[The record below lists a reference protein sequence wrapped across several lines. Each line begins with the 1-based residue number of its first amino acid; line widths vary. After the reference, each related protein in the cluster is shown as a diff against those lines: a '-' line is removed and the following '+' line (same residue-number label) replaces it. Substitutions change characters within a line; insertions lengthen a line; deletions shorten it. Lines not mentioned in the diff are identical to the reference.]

1 VAELGQGI
9 EGVVEGGLNAL
20 GRMVEQSL
28 ELSRDVVQP
37 PFRPAEGLPCF
48 RRGVRAELLGRL
60 PCLFCGI
67 QSVGGGLAQ
76 RSLGLSGELLE
87 SIARVTQS
95 LLGVPAKLAQV
106 PFAASR
112 EERGDDRDRDQTG
125 LLHGQALPARRAVHP
140 SASFEVADQLP
151 VGDGLVV
158 EDDLLLTGHVH
169 EVTECEI
176 SERLSHDL

>member
-1 VAELGQGI
+1 MVKSGPHP
-9 EGVVEGGLNAL
+9 
-20 GRMVEQSL
+20 RRSMVEQSL

-37 PFRPAEGLPCF
+37 PLRPAEGLPCF
-48 RRGVRAELLGRL
+48 RRGVLAELLGRL
-60 PCLFCGI
+60 PGLFGGI
-67 QSVGGGLAQ
+67 YGAGGGLPE

-112 EERGDDRDRDQTG
+112 EERGHDRHRDETG
-125 LLHGQALPARRAVHP
+125 LLHGQALPDCRAVHP

-158 EDDLLLTGHVH
+158 EDDLLLAGHVQ

-176 SERLSHDL
+176 SERLPHDL

>member
-1 VAELGQGI
+1 
-9 EGVVEGGLNAL
+9 
-20 GRMVEQSL
+20 MVEESL

-37 PFRPAEGLPCF
+37 PLRSAEGLPCF
-48 RRGVRAELLGRL
+48 RRGVLAELLGRL
-60 PCLFCGI
+60 PGLVGGI
-67 QSVGGGLAQ
+67 HGVGGGLPQ

-95 LLGVPAKLAQV
+95 LLGVLAELAQV

-112 EERGDDRDRDQTG
+112 EERGHDRHRDETG
-125 LLHGQALPARRAVHP
+125 LLHGQVLPDCRAVHP

-158 EDDLLLTGHVH
+158 EDDLLLAGHVQ

-176 SERLSHDL
+176 SERLPHDL

>member
-1 VAELGQGI
+1 MVKSGPHP
-9 EGVVEGGLNAL
+9 
-20 GRMVEQSL
+20 RRSMVEQSF
-28 ELSRDVVQP
+28 ELSRDAVQP
-37 PFRPAEGLPCF
+37 PLRPAEGLSCF
-48 RRGVRAELLGRL
+48 RRGVLSELLGRL
-60 PCLFCGI
+60 PGLFGGI
-67 QSVGGGLAQ
+67 HGAVRGLPQ

-112 EERGDDRDRDQTG
+112 EERGDDRHRDETG
-125 LLHGQALPARRAVHP
+125 LLHGQALPDCRAVHP

-158 EDDLLLTGHVH
+158 EDDLLLAGHVQ

-176 SERLSHDL
+176 SERLPHDL